1 MGLVAV
7 ERMEKL
13 LGPGGWLASALP
25 GYEWRPGQLEMAR
38 SVYRVLMER
47 GCLLVEAGTGIGKTL
62 AYLVPIVLS
71 AQRVI
76 VSTGTKALQEQ
87 LVFKDLPL
95 LGPLLPDNYR
105 AELVK
110 GRQNYLCPKRLKALR
125 QHPLPGLERETATL
139 ERIEEWAQVTTTGDR
154 AELADLPDDSPL
166 WQAVCSTQEHC
177 AGAACGERG
186 SCFIA
191 RLKQR
196 AAAADL
202 LVVNHHLFFADMAVK
217 ERGFGE
223 VLPPSRAVVFDEA
236 HLVEDVATQYFGCQV
251 STFRLSELVRD
262 GLRLCE
268 RTGDG
273 PLPLDGAFVRL
284 GEAVRVFFEALGA
297 SPERKRLR
305 PSVLDG
311 EAWEA
316 YGGLEGALE
325 HLASGCDEAS
335 RLDEDFSALANRA
348 REIRHDLANILSDEG
363 KTVSW
368 IEERS
373 GGSFLQAAPI
383 EVGPLLEERLFGA
396 VRSAVLTSATLTAAG
411 GFEYVAER
419 LGCQG
424 AEELVVESPFDYQ
437 RQALLYVPPPPMPLP
452 TEEGFIAAMTEQLR
466 SLLHCTKGRALCLF
480 TSVRHMRSA
489 YEALA
494 GELPYPC
501 LVQGERPKHVLLAE
515 FREAVASVLFATTS
529 FWQGIDLVGETL
541 SCVVVDRLPFAVPT
555 EPLVEAR
562 CEAIEAAGGNPFL
575 DYQVPE
581 AIILLKQGLGR
592 LIRSTTERGVLAV
605 LDRRLLTR
613 PYGRSF
619 LTSLPPC
626 RLTSHLGAL
635 STFLEHGRVPE
646 AVNVQ

>member
-1 MGLVAV
+1 M
-7 ERMEKL
+7 
-13 LGPGGWLASALP
+13 
-25 GYEWRPGQLEMAR
+25 
-38 SVYRVLMER
+38 R
-47 GCLLVEAGTGIGKTL
+47 GAP
-62 AYLVPIVLS
+62 AP
-71 AQRVI
+71 
-76 VSTGTKALQEQ
+76 
-87 LVFKDLPL
+87 PP
-95 LGPLLPDNYR
+95 GPL
-105 AELVK
+105 A
-110 GRQNYLCPKRLKALR
+110 
-125 QHPLPGLERETATL
+125 
-139 ERIEEWAQVTTTGDR
+139 
-154 AELADLPDDSPL
+154 
-166 WQAVCSTQEHC
+166 
-177 AGAACGERG
+177 
-186 SCFIA
+186 
-191 RLKQR
+191 
-196 AAAADL
+196 
-202 LVVNHHLFFADMAVK
+202 
-217 ERGFGE
+217 
-223 VLPPSRAVVFDEA
+223 
-236 HLVEDVATQYFGCQV
+236 
-251 STFRLSELVRD
+251 
-262 GLRLCE
+262 
-268 RTGDG
+268 
-273 PLPLDGAFVRL
+273 LDGAFVRL
-284 GEAVRVFFEALGA
+284 GEAVRIFFEALGA

-348 REIRHDLANILSDEG
+348 REIRHDLAEILSDEG

-411 GFEYVAER
+411 SFEYVAERLGCQGAEELVVESPFDYQRQALLYVPPPPMPLPTEEGFIAAMTEMNPSWEAYGGLEGALEHLASGCDEASRLDEDFSALANRAREIRHDLAEILSDEGKTVSWIEERSGGSFLQAAPIEVGPLLEERLFGAVRSAVLTSATLTAAGSFEYVAER

-489 YEALA
+489 YDALA

-501 LVQGERPKHVLLAE
+501 LVQGERPKGVLLAE
-515 FREAVASVLFATTS
+515 FREAVESVLFATTS